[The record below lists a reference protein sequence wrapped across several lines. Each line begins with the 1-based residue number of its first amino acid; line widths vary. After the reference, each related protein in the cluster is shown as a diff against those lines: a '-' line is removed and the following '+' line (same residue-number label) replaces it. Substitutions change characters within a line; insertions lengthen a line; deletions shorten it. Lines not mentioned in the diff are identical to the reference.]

1 MSVSV
6 MDIALQ
12 SIDCLVIF
20 CEKLNFPLSDSTP
33 ASVIP
38 AKAGIHFD
46 FLALKLN
53 RNLAI

>member
-6 MDIALQ
+6 MDIALL

-20 CEKLNFPLSDSTP
+20 CEKLNFPLSYSTP

-46 FLALKLN
+46 FLALKLS
-53 RNLAI
+53 RNLAV